1 MSTHHH
7 HGDTLHLSPRAQT
20 VSAPTVSSSSGLY
33 FVAKQTRGRCEVVD
47 IVTTTMANLNGATNG
62 ATNHTNGTTNDTNDI
77 NDTNDTNRTNRT
89 NRTNPHNRQQWSVV
103 PDYVS
108 VAHGSQLWNLMWT
121 WSRPKINYNRLLLW
135 QKVNH
140 FPSSRHLT
148 RKDCLKRNF
157 DRYTKVP
164 GKLAD
169 NFTLM
174 ANTYCLPKEYL
185 SFIEEFSRIAEEEE
199 LKYPHRPPGSMNWWI
214 LKPAGLSRGRGITVV
229 NDISQGKQII
239 VFFGQLYFFLTTSI
253 FFPMATTIKYFFHG
267 HIIFSLTIDD
277 CYIFSC
283 QLLYLPTI

>member
-1 MSTHHH
+1 
-7 HGDTLHLSPRAQT
+7 
-20 VSAPTVSSSSGLY
+20 
-33 FVAKQTRGRCEVVD
+33 
-47 IVTTTMANLNGATNG
+47 
-62 ATNHTNGTTNDTNDI
+62 
-77 NDTNDTNRTNRT
+77 
-89 NRTNPHNRQQWSVV
+89 
-103 PDYVS
+103 
-108 VAHGSQLWNLMWT
+108 MWT

-229 NDISQGKQII
+229 NDISQGKHII
-239 VFFGQLYFFLTTSI
+239 VFFGQVYFFPWQQVYFFPWQQLLNIFSMATLYFS
-253 FFPMATTIKYFFHG
+253 
-267 HIIFSLTIDD
+267 
-277 CYIFSC
+277 
-283 QLLYLPTI
+283 